1 MSGHLVGEGRGV
13 LRAGRGGTGVAH
25 AMDARAQ
32 GGGGGDGSK
41 RGRGHAREV
50 RDARGGRTVERGERA
65 RGAKDIG
72 EEGGR
77 DWWTSISEGR
87 TLGRAVVSMRRS
99 ILDISGLV
107 VVVAQRTGPLLTRCG
122 KGHLDFKPGA
132 GGHKSSRAPQAV
144 RASVDATGR
153 SPLLVRATHAE
164 RASTA
169 RPTAGAALADP
180 GSLVGKSR
188 LGRAPLG
195 PSRTMAAACSGP
207 PCCGR
212 YSPCSLSWRLR
223 VRSPIA
229 RRPSSATRAIF
240 SERSVRRVA
249 RPRRLPCSL
258 GLPQR
263 KMTAPAPT
271 PTPTPHRRLGG
282 PQLLLGLSGHIRRD
296 RIDVQAQV

>member
-1 MSGHLVGEGRGV
+1 
-13 LRAGRGGTGVAH
+13 
-25 AMDARAQ
+25 
-32 GGGGGDGSK
+32 
-41 RGRGHAREV
+41 
-50 RDARGGRTVERGERA
+50 
-65 RGAKDIG
+65 
-72 EEGGR
+72 
-77 DWWTSISEGR
+77 
-87 TLGRAVVSMRRS
+87 MRRS

-122 KGHLDFKPGA
+122 KA
-132 GGHKSSRAPQAV
+132 TWISNRARVGTRARARFQAV

-169 RPTAGAALADP
+169 RPTAGAAR
-180 GSLVGKSR
+180 GSGV
-188 LGRAPLG
+188 LGRKRVGSGEHLSAHREPW
-195 PSRTMAAACSGP
+195 PAACSGP

-240 SERSVRRVA
+240 SARSVRRVA

-263 KMTAPAPT
+263 K
-271 PTPTPHRRLGG
+271 
-282 PQLLLGLSGHIRRD
+282 
-296 RIDVQAQV
+296 

>member
-1 MSGHLVGEGRGV
+1 MRIERI
-13 LRAGRGGTGVAH
+13 RT
-25 AMDARAQ
+25 
-32 GGGGGDGSK
+32 
-41 RGRGHAREV
+41 
-50 RDARGGRTVERGERA
+50 DARGGRTVERGARA
-65 RGAKDIG
+65 RCERYRGG
-72 EEGGR
+72 GGR

-87 TLGRAVVSMRRS
+87 ALGRAVVSMPRS
-99 ILDISGLV
+99 ILDISSRLV
-107 VVVAQRTGPLLTRCG
+107 VPRAARTGPLLTRCG

-180 GSLVGKSR
+180 GSLVGKESARASTSR
-188 LGRAPLG
+188 PIANHGARHVP
-195 PSRTMAAACSGP
+195 RP

-258 GLPQR
+258 GLPPR
-263 KMTAPAPT
+263 EK
-271 PTPTPHRRLGG
+271 
-282 PQLLLGLSGHIRRD
+282 
-296 RIDVQAQV
+296 